1 VWSWSE
7 AAGSRAGGELS
18 FSAGAVPLLRHENLA
33 ALSAGRI
40 ADRVSF
46 LLVYLQYGYSVQTAA
61 GCVLAAMLVVV
72 TFTDI
77 DEGIIPDVITY
88 PGMLIGLPFSFFTIG
103 IKSALIGMLGF
114 GLVFFLIALLS
125 RGGMG
130 GGDVK
135 LVAVIGAFVGPLHS
149 VLVFILSSLAGGLW
163 AIGLLLFRGAGRKT
177 EVRFGTFL
185 ALAALLVFLYGQQLL
200 DFYLGLF

>member
-1 VWSWSE
+1 
-7 AAGSRAGGELS
+7 
-18 FSAGAVPLLRHENLA
+18 
-33 ALSAGRI
+33 
-40 ADRVSF
+40 
-46 LLVYLQYGYSVQTAA
+46 
-61 GCVLAAMLVVV
+61 
-72 TFTDI
+72 
-77 DEGIIPDVITY
+77 
-88 PGMLIGLPFSFFTIG
+88 
-103 IKSALIGMLGF
+103 MLGV

-135 LVAVIGAFVGPLHS
+135 LGAVIGAFVGPLHS

-177 EVRFGTFL
+177 EVRFGPFL